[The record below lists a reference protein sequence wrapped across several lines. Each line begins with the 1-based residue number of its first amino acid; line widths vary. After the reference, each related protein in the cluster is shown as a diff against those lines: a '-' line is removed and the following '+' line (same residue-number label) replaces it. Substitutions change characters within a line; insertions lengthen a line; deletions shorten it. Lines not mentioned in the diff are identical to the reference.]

1 MQRKGLW
8 MGLGVM
14 AFAISGALVPT
25 LAQDTTSITLQDT
38 ALRPQSIA
46 YNPATN
52 DLLVGSLAQGGV
64 YEVSL
69 DGTTKSFVEDA
80 TLVSTT
86 AVYVDS
92 ANNRLLAISSGIGK
106 MLGNFPAGGGPGQPN
121 GQPPAGGA
129 GQPNGQPPAGGA
141 GQPNGQPPAGG
152 AGQPNGQP
160 PAGFEMPDFTL
171 KLAAFDLTTKAKT
184 LEVDLTNIAPQGAR
198 FATGIAVDKDGVIYV
213 TDSLAAAIY
222 RIDTSGQAQYLSDP
236 KFGTQMQMG
245 QGTPQQG
252 TPAQGNPPQGAGG
265 QGRMM
270 GAGGGLSGIV
280 YSADGYLLAIEST
293 SGSLLKI
300 PLDNPSNIQTVT
312 LPQPLTGA
320 GGLALQADGKLIV
333 TNGSDGKVYVL
344 SSSDAWATAAIA
356 KTVDAATGIGSA
368 TTNTSSIY
376 VLSSGFGTVPASDNT
391 GASILVLPLQ

>member
-1 MQRKGLW
+1 
-8 MGLGVM
+8 
-14 AFAISGALVPT
+14 
-25 LAQDTTSITLQDT
+25 
-38 ALRPQSIA
+38 
-46 YNPATN
+46 
-52 DLLVGSLAQGGV
+52 
-64 YEVSL
+64 
-69 DGTTKSFVEDA
+69 
-80 TLVSTT
+80 
-86 AVYVDS
+86 
-92 ANNRLLAISSGIGK
+92 
-106 MLGNFPAGGGPGQPN
+106 
-121 GQPPAGGA
+121 
-129 GQPNGQPPAGGA
+129 
-141 GQPNGQPPAGG
+141 
-152 AGQPNGQP
+152 
-160 PAGFEMPDFTL
+160 
-171 KLAAFDLTTKAKT
+171 
-184 LEVDLTNIAPQGAR
+184 
-198 FATGIAVDKDGVIYV
+198 
-213 TDSLAAAIY
+213 
-222 RIDTSGQAQYLSDP
+222 
-236 KFGTQMQMG
+236 
-245 QGTPQQG
+245 
-252 TPAQGNPPQGAGG
+252 
-265 QGRMM
+265 MM